1 MALTGV
7 HTHNHWGLHDVKFQF
22 GTFSPLLL
30 ARILGILGLV
40 GILTGAFDIGYVQ
53 STLIVAGNPSATLH
67 NMLAH
72 ETLFRLGFASHLFEL
87 VLNIP
92 GEIIAFYLFRRVK
105 VIVAAVALCCGVVG
119 NSHRSRRLAQHVR
132 GVEARDR

>member
-1 MALTGV
+1 MS
-7 HTHNHWGLHDVKFQF
+7 NSDSEE
-22 GTFSPLLL
+22 FSPRLL

-67 NMLAH
+67 TISTH
-72 ETLFRLGFASHLFEL
+72 QTLFRLGFSSHLFEL

-92 GEIIAFYLFRRVK
+92 AEIIAST
-105 VIVAAVALCCGVVG
+105 CSGG
-119 NSHRSRRLAQHVR
+119 
-132 GVEARDR
+132 